1 MHSSAGGNAFRQHAL
16 ARLFV
21 GVAVAFAVNA
31 NTSPAIGADTP
42 HKVFTPDAV
51 VNPSA
56 YYPEGP
62 QLIDEGLL
70 VAEMGRDRV
79 VLIANSGER
88 KTVWQ
93 EQGCGATSVKKIPSG
108 GYWVLC
114 HLGAYV
120 AKLSPTFQT
129 LQRFTQT
136 TSGRKLTWPND
147 ASVDAA
153 GNVYLSSSGIFS
165 LQAPA
170 EGRIVFID
178 LANGVASDIAG
189 GIRYSNG
196 VLLQE
201 KAKRLLVSEHLNRRV
216 LSFPLLEKGK
226 LGPSTVFFDFKS
238 APTVPDAYD
247 QSGPDGIE
255 AFEDGD
261 LLVPDYGNGRIL
273 LISPNGRFLT
283 QIPVKYRFV
292 TDLAISRDQRTIFV
306 TMTRDNSSQELDGI
320 VQAFK
325 VTSAKE

>member
-1 MHSSAGGNAFRQHAL
+1 MRRSSPASFVVPRKRAWIETTVSAMTALAFASSSAAA
-16 ARLFV
+16 
-21 GVAVAFAVNA
+21 
-31 NTSPAIGADTP
+31 ADNP
-42 HKVFTPDAV
+42 HKTFTPDAV
-51 VNPSA
+51 INPTA

-70 VAEMGRDRV
+70 VAEMARDRV

-93 EQGCGATSVKKIPSG
+93 EQGCGATSVKRIPSG

-136 TSGRKLTWPND
+136 TSGRKITWPND
-147 ASVDAA
+147 GSVDST
-153 GNVYLSSSGIFS
+153 GNIYLSSSGLFS

-170 EGRIVFID
+170 EGRVVFID
-178 LANGVASDIAG
+178 VASGVASDIAS

-201 KAKRLLVSEHLNRRV
+201 KAKRLLVSEHLNRRI
-216 LSFPLLEKGK
+216 LAFPLLEKGK
-226 LGPSTVFFDFKS
+226 LGPSTVFFDFRS
-238 APTVPDAYD
+238 APQVPDPYD

-255 AFEDGD
+255 AFDDGD
-261 LLVPDYGNGRIL
+261 ILVPDYGNGRIL
-273 LISPNGRFLT
+273 LTSPNGRFLT

>member
-1 MHSSAGGNAFRQHAL
+1 MRRSSPATFVVPRKRAWIETIVSAMMALAFASSSAAA
-16 ARLFV
+16 
-21 GVAVAFAVNA
+21 
-31 NTSPAIGADTP
+31 ADNP
-42 HKVFTPDAV
+42 HKTFTPDAV
-51 VNPSA
+51 INPTA

-70 VAEMGRDRV
+70 VAEMARDRV

-93 EQGCGATSVKKIPSG
+93 EQGCGATSVKRIPSG

-136 TSGRKLTWPND
+136 TSGRKITWPND
-147 ASVDAA
+147 GSVDST
-153 GNVYLSSSGIFS
+153 GNIYLSSSGLFS

-170 EGRIVFID
+170 EGRVVFID
-178 LANGVASDIAG
+178 VASGVASDIAS

-201 KAKRLLVSEHLNRRV
+201 KAKRLLVSEHLNRRI
-216 LSFPLLEKGK
+216 LAFPLLEKGK
-226 LGPSTVFFDFKS
+226 LGPSTVFFDFRN
-238 APTVPDAYD
+238 APPVPDAYD

-255 AFEDGD
+255 AFDDGD
-261 LLVPDYGNGRIL
+261 VLVPDYGNGRIL
-273 LISPNGRFLT
+273 LVSTSGRFLT

>member
-1 MHSSAGGNAFRQHAL
+1 MRSSPVGAVFPWKRSWL
-16 ARLFV
+16 AIV
-21 GVAVAFAVNA
+21 VFAA
-31 NTSPAIGADTP
+31 MAIGLACLALDAAADNP
-42 HKVFTPDAV
+42 HKTFTPDAV
-51 VNPSA
+51 INPAA

-70 VAEMGRDRV
+70 VAEMARDRV

-93 EQGCGATSVKKIPSG
+93 EQGCGATSVKRIPSG

-136 TSGRKLTWPND
+136 TSGRRITWPND
-147 ASVDAA
+147 GSVDSA
-153 GNVYLSSSGIFS
+153 GNIYLSSSGLFS
-165 LQAPA
+165 LQAAA
-170 EGRIVFID
+170 EGRVVFID
-178 LANGVASDIAG
+178 VASGVASEIAS

-201 KAKRLLVSEHLNRRV
+201 KVKRLLVSEHLNRRI
-216 LSFPLLEKGK
+216 LSFPIADKGK
-226 LGPSTVFFDFKS
+226 LGSPTVFFDFRS
-238 APTVPDAYD
+238 APPVSDAYD

-255 AFEDGD
+255 AFDDGD
-261 LLVPDYGNGRIL
+261 ILVPDYGNGRIL